1 MCVGPT
7 MPISNFR
14 RQAMTR
20 QLSRAPAEGN
30 TQSKHEWEDPGDS
43 RQQGLL
49 PKSNSPLSGYPTGRP
64 SLGRWWLNVQPK
76 HYTHTCTHIKIKT
89 KNKNQP
95 PTIQNLKTKPPM
107 STLKVKALSPGKQY
121 HSGQQAQWGRTLL
134 DERKLLP
141 SHSSPLVLS
150 SQKKVWNTS
159 STPKK
164 KESDSATIFKRFSK
178 AKKKKKKQ
186 LVAAGPESDWLYS
199 LQPKMHKLHTVSKN
213 KTRSWLWLR
222 SWFFIAK
229 FRLKLKKVGK
239 TTRPFRYDLMQIP
252 NNIKWKWEIDLRD

>member
-49 PKSNSPLSGYPTGRP
+49 PKSNSQLSGYPTGRP

-178 AKKKKKKQ
+178 AKKKKKSS
-186 LVAAGPESDWLYS
+186 LWLQGLNQIDYILCS
-199 LQPKMHKLHTVSKN
+199 QRCTSSIQSA
-213 KTRSWLWLR
+213 KTRPGADCGSDHDSLLPNSDLNWRKW
-222 SWFFIAK
+222 
-229 FRLKLKKVGK
+229 GK
-239 TTRPFRYDLMQIP
+239 PLDHSGMT
-252 NNIKWKWEIDLRD
+252 

>member
-1 MCVGPT
+1 

-76 HYTHTCTHIKIKT
+76 HYTHTCTHIKIKN

-95 PTIQNLKTKPPM
+95 PTTQNLKTKPPM

-178 AKKKKKKQ
+178 AKKKKKKSS
-186 LVAAGPESDWLYS
+186 LWLQGLNQIDYILCS
-199 LQPKMHKLHTVSKN
+199 QRCTSSIQSA
-213 KTRSWLWLR
+213 KTRPGADCGSDHDSLLPNSDVNWRKW
-222 SWFFIAK
+222 
-229 FRLKLKKVGK
+229 GK
-239 TTRPFRYDLMQIP
+239 PLDHSGMT
-252 NNIKWKWEIDLRD
+252 